1 MSANARL
8 SAQEYYR
15 FGFNLHSLQIA
26 MNDPYRNMS
35 IRHPLLT
42 RCELETWP
50 WWLEELANAEIEKRE
65 IFVAAYSKNTM
76 QMKAVESKSM
86 MQFQSQ
92 IS

>member
-26 MNDPYRNMS
+26 MNDPYRNVS
-35 IRHPLLT
+35 IRHPLLM

-50 WWLEELANAEIEKRE
+50 WWFVELANAKIGKKE
-65 IFVAAYSKNTM
+65 IFVAAYSKTTM
-76 QMKAVESKSM
+76 QMKTVESKSM
-86 MQFQSQ
+86 MQFQLH

>member
-1 MSANARL
+1 MSAKARL

-42 RCELETWP
+42 RCELET
-50 WWLEELANAEIEKRE
+50 
-65 IFVAAYSKNTM
+65 
-76 QMKAVESKSM
+76 
-86 MQFQSQ
+86 
-92 IS
+92 